1 MTRSNVYI
9 KLTGGRKLLFVLG
22 STSSPGQ
29 RFIVEKFLT
38 PLLALNDPSKELEW
52 IETFADH
59 VNELHTDASYRYV
72 IDLEK
77 KTVRFYEEHY
87 NHKTGTFWK
96 GKDLTEE
103 RYLPYVRSL
112 NPPQTS

>member
-1 MTRSNVYI
+1 MIRSNVYI
-9 KLTGGRKLLFVLG
+9 TLTGGKKLVFVLA
-22 STSSPGQ
+22 SNSPNRG
-29 RFIVEKFLT
+29 FIIEKFIT
-38 PLLALNDPSKELEW
+38 PLLTWNDAAKELEW

-59 VNELHTDASYRYV
+59 MNELQTDARYRYV

-77 KTVRFYEEHY
+77 KTVRCYEEHY

-103 RYLPYVRSL
+103 RDLRYGRSL
-112 NPPQTS
+112 HPPPAP